1 MLHKTG
7 TNLFY
12 INSNSSQASDELSQ
26 RLIHCIHA
34 VQTPWEEIVCLC
46 IGSDRV
52 TGDCLGPLIGHQLS
66 HYSDRRLFV
75 YGTLAYPVHALN
87 LQEILWD
94 IQYMHPA
101 ALLIAIDASLGPPKH
116 QGHICI
122 GNGALIPG
130 AGVRKDLP
138 PVGEIFITGIV
149 NFSGISPQLLLSS
162 TRLRDVMH
170 LADSITQ
177 GLIKGLK
184 KR

>member
-1 MLHKTG
+1 MFQKTRK
-7 TNLFY
+7 NLFY
-12 INSNSSQASDELSQ
+12 IDANRGQASEELCQ
-26 RLIHCIHA
+26 CLTKCMHA
-34 VQTPWEEIVCLC
+34 VETPWEEIVCLC

-66 HYSDRRLFV
+66 SYSDCRLFV

-87 LQEILWD
+87 LREILWD
-94 IQYMHPA
+94 IQYIHPS
-101 ALLIAIDASLGPPKH
+101 ALMIAIDASLGPPNH

-130 AGVRKDLP
+130 AGVQKDLP

-149 NFSGISPQLLLSS
+149 NLSGISPQLLLSS
-162 TRLRDVMH
+162 TRLHDVMH

-177 GLIKGLK
+177 GLIKACK